1 MSISAFF
8 DKQHQP
14 TPQEISAALGS
25 RQPLWRQLTQFIAD
39 NYQLPGEL
47 SFGGSKYG
55 WNIWYR
61 RNGKTL
67 ASLYPQQTHFVAQI
81 VLGKDQVEKARQLKL
96 GKNVRT
102 VLQETPQL
110 HDGRWLFI
118 KVRTEKDVKDIEA
131 LLQVK
136 KRPRPQKFDSPPGG
150 CATVCCPAFGDC

>member
-1 MSISAFF
+1 MSLSAFV

-14 TPQEISAALGS
+14 TPREINDALGS
-25 RQPLWRQLTQFIAD
+25 RHPLWRQLTQFIAD

-47 SFGGSKYG
+47 SFGGNKYG

-61 RNGKTL
+61 RSGKTL
-67 ASLYPQQTHFVAQI
+67 VSLYPQREHLVAQI
-81 VLGKDQVEKARQLKL
+81 VLGKDQIEKAIQLKL
-96 GKNVRT
+96 GKKVRT
-102 VLQETPQL
+102 VLEETPQL

-118 KVRTEKDVKDIEA
+118 KARTGKDVKDIEA

-150 CATVCCPAFGDC
+150 KAHK